1 MSLKLKQTPVNE
13 DGSGLVEFGYDL
25 TVIRFLGM
33 LAFFLI
39 S

>member
-13 DGSGLVEFGYDL
+13 DGSGLVELSYDL
-25 TVIRFLGM
+25 AVIRFLGM